1 MSGVA
6 VPGAARAAR
15 AADANHVSA
24 LSRSAACSRQGEQ
37 VNIVSCEHQ
46 HPSPALSGYVASHLS
61 RVWVASDAGSVG
73 VLPGHAAGL
82 THHLALAHHQVTL
95 FKAFPCPAPGVK
107 PAVPVLP
114 RGVDVAVAAV
124 SDAVDADR
132 LLLETDARY
141 KLVLH

>member
-6 VPGAARAAR
+6 VPGAAR

-46 HPSPALSGYVASHLS
+46 HPSPALSGYDDSHLS

-82 THHLALAHHQVTL
+82 TQHLALAHHQVTL
-95 FKAFPCPAPGVK
+95 YKAPLNPPRPRCEASRACAP
-107 PAVPVLP
+107 P
-114 RGVDVAVAAV
+114 RGRC
-124 SDAVDADR
+124 SR
-132 LLLETDARY
+132 SGRE
-141 KLVLH
+141 